1 MCSPPWMSHIY
12 HTIFITQNVCVRAS
26 GQTKR
31 ARFSACSCVCL
42 FVSVF
47 FFSSCSCLLLLCD
60 SDYIVIA
67 LDIVLLRVHAR
78 RANVYQEKMNV
89 EFDLSG
95 LSDRHVRRVNRLKL
109 PNNTVAK
116 FT

>member
-1 MCSPPWMSHIY
+1 MCVYAHQGKQSVLV
-12 HTIFITQNVCVRAS
+12 FLLVRV
-26 GQTKR
+26 
-31 ARFSACSCVCL
+31 FVCL
-42 FVSVF
+42 FLF
-47 FFSSCSCLLLLCD
+47 FLSSCSCLLLLCD